1 MYAIF
6 NHTYFCGKCR
16 FFTIHRSYETKT
28 SSCDFLEKFA
38 ENHLKSWCKKYY
50 LQTLKIPKIWKK
62 HGGGVTKSSQ
72 DSRQKKRFI
81 SVWGLGLGIS
91 INHILSYIH
100 LHLPNGDWASQ
111 DTPRCFYREK
121 PPSGHFGTILQ
132 TVSLCKKNG
141 ASASLRSFSSQA
153 SNASS
158 RPHWRCHTNQD
169 VQIQKQLRVSWAF
182 HRIPH
187 VISFKSSWCLNHP
200 LEKYARHN
208 GFIFPKSIEST
219 IFQHQHMW

>member
-1 MYAIF
+1 MRPKHPAAIF
-6 NHTYFCGKCR
+6 W
-16 FFTIHRSYETKT
+16 RSSRKII
-28 SSCDFLEKFA
+28 SSRGVKNIIYKLWKS
-38 ENHLKSWCKKYY
+38 LKSEKNMVVVSPNHPR
-50 LQTLKIPKIWKK
+50 IPGK
-62 HGGGVTKSSQ
+62 
-72 DSRQKKRFI
+72 KKRFI